1 MNCGNVHTTA
11 MTSRRRF
18 FRQST
23 GLAMGALAGQSVQ
36 AAEAMPVRVQFD
48 VLRPTGFSAYSREW
62 KP

>member
-1 MNCGNVHTTA
+1 

-23 GLAMGALAGQSVQ
+23 GLAMGALAGQSAQ

>member
-1 MNCGNVHTTA
+1 
-11 MTSRRRF
+11 
-18 FRQST
+18 
-23 GLAMGALAGQSVQ
+23 MGALAGQSAQ